1 MAEKKTILIIE
12 DENSLRKILE
22 KAISN
27 EGLNVDGANNGEEG
41 LAMALKNHPDLILPD
56 LLMPK
61 MLGLKVLEKLRK
73 DEWGK
78 DVPVIILTNLDFED
92 KKEELENDH
101 NCEYMVK
108 ASWRLEDVVKKVKEK
123 LEK

>member
-41 LAMALKNHPDLILPD
+41 LAMALKNHPDLILLD